1 MIQLNPEMKGDQPT
15 ISLLVARDQPI
26 HLLDELIFLLLVLL
40 NKMRKLG
47 ESKVVSFL
55 GVKRIRSKE

>member
-26 HLLDELIFLLLVLL
+26 HLLDELIFLLLV
-40 NKMRKLG
+40 
-47 ESKVVSFL
+47 
-55 GVKRIRSKE
+55 